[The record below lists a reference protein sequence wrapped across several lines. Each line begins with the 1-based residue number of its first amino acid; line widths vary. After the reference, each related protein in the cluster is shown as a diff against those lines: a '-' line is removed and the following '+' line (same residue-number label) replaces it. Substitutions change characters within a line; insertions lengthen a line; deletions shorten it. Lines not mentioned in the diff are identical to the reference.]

1 MKLLCLLRH
10 AKSSWADDDLPDRDR
25 PLTARG
31 RKAAAGVGAYLSEH
45 GVAPEL
51 VLCSPALRTR
61 QTLDLVRPGLP
72 ATAAVAV
79 EEALYGA
86 PAAAIL
92 DRLHELPDDVSGVLV
107 IGHNPGIQQLAVTLA
122 PPAARQRLAD
132 HFPTAAL
139 AVFELHAGGWPDLAR
154 RPAELVD
161 YRVPRERR

>member
-25 PLTARG
+25 PLTTRG
-31 RKAAAGVGAYLSEH
+31 RKAAAGVGAYLAERAL
-45 GVAPEL
+45 APEL

-61 QTLDLVRPGLP
+61 QTLDLLRPGLP
-72 ATAAVAV
+72 EAV
-79 EEALYGA
+79 EVSVEEDLYGA
-86 PAAAIL
+86 PADALL
-92 DRLHELPDDVSGVLV
+92 DRLRRLPDQVGGVLLV
-107 IGHNPGIQQLAVTLA
+107 GHNPGVQQLAAALA
-122 PPAARQRLAD
+122 PAAARQRLAE

-139 AVFELHAGGWPDLAR
+139 AVLALRDGGWPDLGR